1 MRDQII
7 KRGWLKHLTGF
18 LTTSD
23 SQLQLAALL
32 ALGNLA
38 AACIPPSSTYYHS
51 SGRLT
56 FSSRSPSVP
65 LSKVGNIE
73 PDESITLAASLFEIW
88 RQRLQKEHQVE
99 DAQNATE
106 ELNQTIILQQLI
118 RTLLHLSLD
127 STVAFFILSLI
138 LIFKSD
144 GLVVTLFTY
153 FPPSILADILSA
165 VQESSKN
172 DRDVDMKVPN
182 YISLHHCRY
191 LY

>member
-1 MRDQII
+1 
-7 KRGWLKHLTGF
+7 
-18 LTTSD
+18 
-23 SQLQLAALL
+23 
-32 ALGNLA
+32 
-38 AACIPPSSTYYHS
+38 
-51 SGRLT
+51 
-56 FSSRSPSVP
+56 
-65 LSKVGNIE
+65 VGNIE

-144 GLVVTLFTY
+144 GLVVPLFTY

-172 DRDVDMKVPN
+172 DRDVDIKVPN
-182 YISLHHCRY
+182 YILAYTTVGICINVLSF
-191 LY
+191 